1 MSTESNR
8 TGSQSSGQAA
18 SQATSQASNKPNASD
33 LATKSPTGSAQVA
46 QSVTQPAAQSSTA
59 TNALKPAP
67 DTDAQAQGQETTIRG
82 RSVFTV
88 ETTPAGVV
96 IRTAWMSEENK
107 LMEMPAVF
115 PDMLHALSVLDD
127 LRQQVI
133 QHFSQAAQVGS
144 QVIFNQMRE
153 QQRQQAEKAN
163 SAADA
168 ANPSAS
174 DKRA

>member
-1 MSTESNR
+1 MSIASDRENNHAK
-8 TGSQSSGQAA
+8 SGLGAQPVDEQAA
-18 SQATSQASNKPNASD
+18 SPTQRSVQSNSDAAPQKLPGTQPVTDGQASD
-33 LATKSPTGSAQVA
+33 QPT
-46 QSVTQPAAQSSTA
+46 TM
-59 TNALKPAP
+59 
-67 DTDAQAQGQETTIRG
+67 RG

-115 PDMLHALSVLDD
+115 PDMLRALNVLDE

-153 QQRQQAEKAN
+153 QQRLQAEQSNNAMAEPGKATVPQGGHGAKSIN
-163 SAADA
+163 S
-168 ANPSAS
+168 
-174 DKRA
+174 